1 MKNKTVLVNTSY
13 LLLILMLVLLFG
25 RQAYIHQRQLNEQMY
40 KNDTTIYKLE
50 DKIVS
55 LERKITKLEGN

>member
-13 LLLILMLVLLFG
+13 LLLILMLMLLFG
-25 RQAYIHQRQLNEQMY
+25 RQTFHQRQLNEQMY
-40 KNDTTIYKLE
+40 KNDTAVYKLE

-55 LERKITKLEGN
+55 LERKIIKLESE